1 MRATV
6 RSYPL
11 AACVAA
17 LGLLTAACSDGGGA
31 RAADRGQEVHLQPV
45 AAAGPD
51 PFTASTA
58 TSAVALPSGTGGTS
72 GTADVEPTDSGGAPT
87 LRTVNGA
94 VPGLYG
100 GTHKLGSCD
109 VEQQVAFLAAEQ
121 ARARAFS
128 RAAGVAQAELPDF
141 LRGLTPVVLRADT
154 RVTNHGF
161 RDGRAT
167 SFQSVL
173 QAGTAVLVDE
183 HGLPRVRCACGNPL
197 MPPAAVEG
205 KQLHQ
210 GAPWPGYQ
218 PHQVVV
224 IKPTTQAVTN
234 LVIVNITDNTWI
246 ERTTGD
252 DGAQDRRPAV
262 PPAHDPTGP
271 IPSDAPA
278 SPDTGSGD
286 PCATPSST
294 PTPPLSATPRA
305 DDGTAAEPP
314 AARPTDC
321 PPLTPPPAV
330 VSPDTTVPDRSSPA
344 EPLPSLPD
352 TGTTPGDVPS
362 DLPVETPPGDP
373 FTEEVPVQPDGST
386 GDPYDP
392 YGVDPYAPS
401 DPYAP
406 YDPYGGTGDT
416 QAPDPDAYL
425 ENA

>member
-1 MRATV
+1 MRTTV

-31 RAADRGQEVHLQPV
+31 RAATRGQEVHLQPV

-58 TSAVALPSGTGGTS
+58 TSSVALPSGTGGTS

-87 LRTVNGA
+87 LRTINGA

-183 HGLPRVRCACGNPL
+183 RGLPRVRCACGNPL

-205 KQLHQ
+205 KQLHR

-271 IPSDAPA
+271 IPSDAPTG
-278 SPDTGSGD
+278 PDTGSGD
-286 PCATPSST
+286 PCAT

-305 DDGTAAEPP
+305 DDGTTTEPP
-314 AARPTDC
+314 AARATDC
-321 PPLTPPPAV
+321 PPLTPPPAD
-330 VSPDTTVPDRSSPA
+330 VSPDTTAPDRSSPA
-344 EPLPSLPD
+344 EPLPTLPD
-352 TGTTPGDVPS
+352 TGTGTTPGELPGDVPS

-373 FTEEVPVQPDGST
+373 LTGEVPVLPDGST
-386 GDPYDP
+386 GDPYAP
-392 YGVDPYAPS
+392 YSPD
-401 DPYAP
+401 P